1 MEIGHSEISLRK
13 SIIPIVLLI
22 SLLFYNIIFY
32 EDNDWLGDYTYHYI
46 LVFTSIVA
54 TGIGLSEKIKISFV
68 IKKIFSSIKSIST
81 PIIILLLVGA
91 LAGSWKVSGI
101 IPAMVYYGLNLVDP
115 AVFLPLTLVVST
127 LVSLTTGSSYT
138 TSATVGIALV
148 AVGVAFNIPSG
159 MTAGAVISGAY
170 FGDKM
175 SPLSDTTN
183 LAPAMAGTDLYS
195 HIKYMT
201 YTTFPTYAIT
211 LVVFIILSFNM
222 EIGSA
227 GEMKDIRSLSETILQ
242 DFHISPLLF
251 LIPALVIILAFLKVR
266 PVIALSFG
274 ILGAIIFSIIFQNN
288 ILDSID
294 PSKSTSILLSI
305 FTDTSIPTENER
317 IIRLYDSGGMKGMLW
332 TIYLTI
338 SAMIFGGS
346 MDGIGAL
353 KKITNYLLN
362 KAESTFE
369 LFVST
374 AASCLGIN
382 IVASDQ
388 YLAIVIPGKMFK
400 DAFEEKNLSAV
411 NLSRTLEDTGTVTSA
426 LIPWNTCGAYHHGVL
441 GVSVADYFIYAIFN
455 WLSPITTLI
464 YASLMIKIKM
474 ISNHKF

>member
-1 MEIGHSEISLRK
+1 MEITSSEIGLKK
-13 SIIPIVLLI
+13 SMIPVLILI
-22 SLLFYNIIFY
+22 SLLFYNIIYF
-32 EDNDWLGDYTYHYI
+32 ENNDWLGDYTYHYI
-46 LVFTSIVA
+46 LIFTSLIA
-54 TGIGLSEKIKISFV
+54 TLLGVSEGVKITHV
-68 IKKIFSSIKSIST
+68 LKKIFSSIKSIST

-115 AVFLPLTLVVST
+115 GIFLPLTLIVST

-148 AVGVAFNIPSG
+148 AVGIAFNIPAG

-195 HIKYMT
+195 HIKYMA
-201 YTTFPTYAIT
+201 YTTIPTYVLT
-211 LVVFIILSFNM
+211 LIVFIILSYNLD
-222 EIGSA
+222 ISST
-227 GEMKDIRSLSETILQ
+227 GEMSEINNLSNTILN
-242 DFHISPLLF
+242 DFYISPILF
-251 LIPALVIILAFLKVR
+251 IVPALVILLAFLKVR
-266 PVIALSFG
+266 PVIALGVG
-274 ILGAIIFSIIFQNN
+274 ILSAILISIIFQNN
-288 ILDSID
+288 ILKSID
-294 PSKSTSILLSI
+294 PSMTNSLLQSV
-305 FTDTSIPTENER
+305 FSDTSIPTENAR
-317 IIRLYDSGGMKGMLW
+317 IERLYDSGGMKGMLW

-338 SAMIFGGS
+338 SAMVFGGS

-353 KKITNYLLN
+353 RKITNFLLS
-362 KAESTFE
+362 KAKTTFG
-369 LFVST
+369 LFAST
-374 AASCLGIN
+374 AVSCLGIN

-426 LIPWNTCGAYHHGVL
+426 LIPWNTCGAYHYGVL
-441 GVSVADYFIYAIFN
+441 GVSVTDYFIYAIFN

-464 YASLMIKIKM
+464 YAAFMIKIKM
-474 ISNHKF
+474 ITNHKF

>member
-1 MEIGHSEISLRK
+1 MEITSSEIGLKK
-13 SIIPIVLLI
+13 SMIPVLILI
-22 SLLFYNIIFY
+22 SLLFYNIIYF
-32 EDNDWLGDYTYHYI
+32 ENNDWLGDYTYHYI
-46 LVFTSIVA
+46 LIFTSLIA
-54 TGIGLSEKIKISFV
+54 TLLGISEGVKITHV

-115 AVFLPLTLVVST
+115 GIFLPLTLIVST

-148 AVGVAFNIPSG
+148 AVGIAFNIPAG

-195 HIKYMT
+195 HIKYMA
-201 YTTFPTYAIT
+201 YTTIPTYVLT
-211 LVVFIILSFNM
+211 LIVFIILSYNLD
-222 EIGSA
+222 ISST
-227 GEMKDIRSLSETILQ
+227 GEMSEINNLSNTILN
-242 DFHISPLLF
+242 DFYISPILF
-251 LIPALVIILAFLKVR
+251 IVPALVILLAFLKVR
-266 PVIALSFG
+266 PIIALGVG
-274 ILGAIIFSIIFQNN
+274 ILSAILFSIIFQNN
-288 ILDSID
+288 ILNSID
-294 PSKSTSILLSI
+294 PSLTNSLLQSV
-305 FTDTSIPTENER
+305 FSDTSIPTENAR
-317 IIRLYDSGGMKGMLW
+317 IERLYDSGGMKGMLW

-338 SAMIFGGS
+338 SAMVFGGS

-353 KKITNYLLN
+353 RKITNFLLS
-362 KAESTFE
+362 KAKTTFG
-369 LFVST
+369 LFAST
-374 AASCLGIN
+374 AVSCLGIN

-426 LIPWNTCGAYHHGVL
+426 LIPWNTCGAYHYGVL
-441 GVSVADYFIYAIFN
+441 GVSVTDYFIYAIFN

-464 YASLMIKIKM
+464 YAAFMIKIKM
-474 ISNHKF
+474 ITNHKF

>member
-1 MEIGHSEISLRK
+1 MEITSSEIGLKK
-13 SIIPIVLLI
+13 SMIPVLILI
-22 SLLFYNIIFY
+22 SLLFYNIIYF
-32 EDNDWLGDYTYHYI
+32 ENNDWLGDYTYHYI
-46 LVFTSIVA
+46 LIFTSLIA
-54 TGIGLSEKIKISFV
+54 TLLGVSEGVKITHV

-115 AVFLPLTLVVST
+115 AIFLPLTLIVST

-148 AVGVAFNIPSG
+148 AVGIAFNIPAG

-195 HIKYMT
+195 HIKYMA
-201 YTTFPTYAIT
+201 YTTIPTYVLT
-211 LVVFIILSFNM
+211 LIVFIILSYNLD
-222 EIGSA
+222 ISST
-227 GEMKDIRSLSETILQ
+227 GEMSEINNLSNTILN
-242 DFHISPLLF
+242 DFYISPILF
-251 LIPALVIILAFLKVR
+251 IVPALVILLAFLKVR
-266 PVIALSFG
+266 PIIALGVG
-274 ILGAIIFSIIFQNN
+274 ILSAILFSIIFQNN
-288 ILDSID
+288 ILNSID
-294 PSKSTSILLSI
+294 PSLTNSLLQSV
-305 FTDTSIPTENER
+305 FSDTSIPTENAR
-317 IIRLYDSGGMKGMLW
+317 IERLYDSGGMKGMLW

-338 SAMIFGGS
+338 SAMVFGGS

-353 KKITNYLLN
+353 RKITNFLLS
-362 KAESTFE
+362 KAKTTFG
-369 LFVST
+369 LFAST
-374 AASCLGIN
+374 AVSCLGIN

-426 LIPWNTCGAYHHGVL
+426 LIPWNTCGAYHYGVL
-441 GVSVADYFIYAIFN
+441 GVSVTDYFIYAIFN

-464 YASLMIKIKM
+464 YAAFMIKIKM
-474 ISNHKF
+474 ITNHKF

>member
-46 LVFTSIVA
+46 LVFTSIIA

-222 EIGSA
+222 KIGSA

-305 FTDTSIPTENER
+305 FTDTSIPTENVR

-362 KAESTFE
+362 KAESTFG

>member
-1 MEIGHSEISLRK
+1 MEIKPSEISLKK
-13 SIIPIVLLI
+13 SLIPVVLLI
-22 SLLFYNIIFY
+22 SLLFYNIIFF
-32 EDNDWLGDYTYHYI
+32 ENNDWLGDYTYHCI
-46 LVFTSIVA
+46 LIFTSSIA
-54 TGIGLSEKIKISFV
+54 IIIGISEGAKINFI

-81 PIIILLLVGA
+81 PIVILLLVGA
-91 LAGSWKVSGI
+91 LAGTWKVSGI

-115 AVFLPLTLVVST
+115 AIFLPITLIVST

-148 AVGVAFNIPSG
+148 AVGIAFDIPAG

-195 HIKYMT
+195 HIRYMT
-201 YTTFPTYAIT
+201 YTTIPTYIIT
-211 LVVFIILSFNM
+211 LIVFIILSYSLN
-222 EIGSA
+222 ISSIA
-227 GEMKDIRSLSETILQ
+227 EMSDINSLSDTIIN
-242 DFHISPLLF
+242 DFYISPILF
-251 LIPALVIILAFLKVR
+251 FVPAIVILLAFLKVK
-266 PVIALSFG
+266 PTIALSVG
-274 ILGAIIFSIIFQNN
+274 ILSAIIFSIIFQNN
-288 ILDSID
+288 ILNSID
-294 PSKSTSILLSI
+294 TSTLNSLVKSV
-305 FTDTSIPTENER
+305 FTDTSIPTENLG
-317 IIRLYDSGGMKGMLW
+317 IQRLYDSGGMKGMLW

-353 KKITNYLLN
+353 KKITNFLLS
-362 KAESTFE
+362 KAKTTFG
-369 LFVST
+369 LFAST
-374 AASCLGIN
+374 ALSCLGIN
-382 IVASDQ
+382 VVASDQ

-400 DAFEEKNLSAV
+400 DAFEEKNLSPV

-426 LIPWNTCGAYHHGVL
+426 LIPWNTCGAYHYGVL
-441 GVSVADYFIYAIFN
+441 GVSVTDYFVYAIFN

-464 YASLMIKIKM
+464 YAALMIKIKM

>member
-1 MEIGHSEISLRK
+1 MEITSSEIGLKK
-13 SIIPIVLLI
+13 SMIPVLILI
-22 SLLFYNIIFY
+22 SLLFYNIIYF
-32 EDNDWLGDYTYHYI
+32 ENNDWLGDYTYHYI
-46 LVFTSIVA
+46 LIFTSLIA
-54 TGIGLSEKIKISFV
+54 TLLGVSEGVKITHV
-68 IKKIFSSIKSIST
+68 LKKIFSSIKSIST

-115 AVFLPLTLVVST
+115 GIFLPLTLIVST

-138 TSATVGIALV
+138 TSATIGIALV
-148 AVGVAFNIPSG
+148 AVGIAFNIPAG

-195 HIKYMT
+195 HIKYMA
-201 YTTFPTYAIT
+201 YTTIPTYVLT
-211 LVVFIILSFNM
+211 LIVFIILSYNLD
-222 EIGSA
+222 ISST
-227 GEMKDIRSLSETILQ
+227 GEMSEINNLSNTILN
-242 DFHISPLLF
+242 DFYISPILF
-251 LIPALVIILAFLKVR
+251 IVPALVILLAFLKVR
-266 PVIALSFG
+266 PIIALGVG
-274 ILGAIIFSIIFQNN
+274 ILSAILFSIIFQNN
-288 ILDSID
+288 ILNSID
-294 PSKSTSILLSI
+294 PSLTNSLLQSV
-305 FTDTSIPTENER
+305 FSDTSIPTENAR
-317 IIRLYDSGGMKGMLW
+317 IERLYDSGGMKGMLW

-338 SAMIFGGS
+338 SAMVFGGS

-353 KKITNYLLN
+353 RKITNFLLS
-362 KAESTFE
+362 KAKTTFG
-369 LFVST
+369 LFAST
-374 AASCLGIN
+374 AVSCLGIN

-426 LIPWNTCGAYHHGVL
+426 LIPWNTCGAYHYGVL
-441 GVSVADYFIYAIFN
+441 GVSVTDYFIYAIFN

-464 YASLMIKIKM
+464 YAAFMIKIKM
-474 ISNHKF
+474 ITNHKF

>member
-201 YTTFPTYAIT
+201 YTTFPTYVIT
-211 LVVFIILSFNM
+211 LVVFIILSFNI

-227 GEMKDIRSLSETILQ
+227 GEMSDIRSLSETILE

-362 KAESTFE
+362 KAESIFG
-369 LFVST
+369 LFAST